1 MREMGDWR
9 EYIIEMFAK
18 NRERA
23 LSYLQLT
30 VEEYQEDGDTAV
42 FLLGLRTFVA
52 SQGGVAQ
59 LAQQMSLDAAKVTR
73 LLSGEEALRLD
84 TFACLLKALG
94 CRLTIEPLPEAMP
107 AVAAAS
113 ETEAAH
119 VENAALQ
126 MPPAPPLQ

>member
-1 MREMGDWR
+1 MTEMGDWR

-59 LAQQMSLDAAKVTR
+59 LAQQMSLDAAKVTQ

>member
-1 MREMGDWR
+1 MTEMGDWR

-94 CRLTIEPLPEAMP
+94 CRLTVEPLPEAMP
-107 AVAAAS
+107 AVAVAS

>member
-1 MREMGDWR
+1 MTEMGDWR

-52 SQGGVAQ
+52 SQGGVTQ